1 MFRINDSLKNGIP
14 TEDALHFKIKSI
26 NVSTNLPTN
35 LENTSYQPSSTTVKP
50 APPTQFK
57 PPTQPQPVQVTSTPV
72 STYNPSS
79 FQHDMEA
86 FIQLILEHPQYQDL
100 FKGPKGDT
108 GEVGPVGPKG
118 EPGTPGER
126 GPQGEEGYEGPPGV
140 QGPMGLQG
148 PPGVF
153 EVNEDFDMKGFSLR
167 NLGEPRND
175 TDAVTKKYVDDLFE
189 QIENLLNKKKNKN

>member
-35 LENTSYQPSSTTVKP
+35 LENTSYQPVKP
-50 APPTQFK
+50 IPQPTQFK
-57 PPTQPQPVQVTSTPV
+57 PPIQSVPTVSTPV
-72 STYNPSS
+72 PSSNPSS

-108 GEVGPVGPKG
+108 GEVGPMGQKG

-153 EVNEDFDMKGFSLR
+153 EVTEDFDMKGFSLK

>member
-50 APPTQFK
+50 TPHIQFK
-57 PPTQPQPVQVTSTPV
+57 PPTQLQPVQVTSTSV
-72 STYNPSS
+72 STSNPSS

-108 GEVGPVGPKG
+108 GESGPTGPKG